1 MPTAVPPPSA
11 GRSVRFAGV
20 GPDSGSP
27 EAFYLPTGVDT
38 YRPTLAAQG
47 PWDPALQHGG
57 PPTALLAAAIER
69 HAGPDDLRIARMT
82 AEFLRPV
89 PLAELAVRVATV
101 RSGRRVQ
108 LVEAELVHDGV
119 VVMSARAWRHTTVAD
134 RTPAPTA
141 STPPPPVPPAD
152 PAVVRRLWNSFG
164 YGRALD
170 WRPTAGDPGGG
181 GPSAVWARMR
191 GALVAGWKVT
201 GLDRLLVLADSTNGV
216 SLELPLTEWLSMP
229 TALTVTVLRP
239 PVGEWVH
246 LDARTHLSADGIG
259 LSHGALSDP
268 DGLVAMATQPLYVAP
283 VG

>member
-1 MPTAVPPPSA
+1 V
-11 GRSVRFAGV
+11 SVG
-20 GPDSGSP
+20 SGSP
-27 EAFYLPTGVDT
+27 EAFYLPTAADS
-38 YRPTLAAQG
+38 YRATLAAQG
-47 PWDPALQHGG
+47 PWDPAFQHGG

-89 PLAELAVRVATV
+89 PLAEVSVRVATV
-101 RSGRRVQ
+101 RPGRRVQ

-119 VVMSARAWRHTTVAD
+119 VVMSARAWRHTTSAGQ
-134 RTPAPTA
+134 APVPTK

-152 PAVVRRLWNSFG
+152 PAALPRVWDSFG
-164 YGRALD
+164 YGRALE

-181 GPSAVWARMR
+181 GPAAVWARMR
-191 GALVAGWKVT
+191 VPLVAGWEVT

-216 SLELPLTEWLSMP
+216 SLELPLTGWLSMP

-239 PVGEWVH
+239 PAGDWVH
-246 LDARTHLSADGIG
+246 LAARTHLSTDGIG
-259 LSHGALSDP
+259 LSHGVLSDP